1 MAVFTVS
8 KKLPSMDSYT
18 VADANGAAL
27 YSAKHHLGLTKE
39 HWDIADADGSTVAT
53 LTHERQHMHAT
64 FVITGQGLADA
75 KLTKTNYLP
84 LSETWTLDGGAG
96 QAILK
101 GDLADYQWS
110 LTMPDGILT
119 ATFVRKMVSL
129 HRQYTVTVE
138 GDPRVALAMAIALDV
153 DQEEHK

>member
-39 HWDIADADGSTVAT
+39 HWDIADANGSTVAT

-64 FVITGQGLADA
+64 FVIAGQGLADA

-84 LSETWTLDGGAG
+84 VSETWTLDGGAG
-96 QAILK
+96 QATLK
-101 GDLADYQWS
+101 GDLADYQSVADHAGWH
-110 LTMPDGILT
+110 PDSNLRAQDGV
-119 ATFVRKMVSL
+119 AASSV
-129 HRQYTVTVE
+129 HR
-138 GDPRVALAMAIALDV
+138 DSRWRPARCPRYSDCSRR
-153 DQEEHK
+153 